1 MNNRSPEPPSAH
13 PPIPPSADL
22 PRSGRLLGI
31 DWGEKRIG
39 LAISD
44 PTQTLAQPLDT
55 LIRRAG
61 RRFPM
66 RALRDHIDAHQPVG
80 IVIGLPLDPDGSEG
94 VSARAARDMG
104 DQITTTTQLPAV
116 YVDERMSTALV
127 KQTVAELGGKT
138 GGRET
143 ELDQLAATLV
153 LQSYLDRRRT

>member
-1 MNNRSPEPPSAH
+1 MTDRPSD
-13 PPIPPSADL
+13 DL

-61 RRFPM
+61 RCFPI

-80 IVIGLPLDPDGSEG
+80 IVIGLPLDSDGSEG
-94 VSARAARDMG
+94 VSARAAREMG

-143 ELDQLAATLV
+143 ELDQLAATVV
-153 LQSYLDRRRT
+153 LQSYLDRRRI